1 MKNQFYQRF
10 DAFKECERSVNL
22 AYDMII
28 DAAKSEHSEV
38 QMRGE
43 YKDNYF
49 KVVLVTNSYSLLRTL
64 IQVMK
69 HAGFKY
75 DETVEA
81 SSYELYFSYE
91 LW

>member
-10 DAFKECERSVNL
+10 DAFKECERSINL

-28 DAAKSEHSEV
+28 DAAKSEHTEV

-49 KVVLVTNSYSLLRTL
+49 QVVLACKSESLSKTL

-69 HAGFKY
+69 HAGFTY
-75 DETVEA
+75 NETVEA